1 MSNSPFDILLD
12 KTSIL
17 EIAANG
23 TVVGTLA
30 TSDADAGDTFTYEL
44 LDNAGGRF
52 SLVNGN
58 QIAVADNSKFNYQ
71 NAIFHTIKVKT
82 TDSTGLSYEK
92 DINIGVIDAKRN
104 LVGYWKLDEQTGSS
118 FDNASLVNNNNDGT
132 TQGSLNIGRE
142 GLLDGSVG
150 FGNGQVNVGQNL
162 LSYSSGAGSFTFAA
176 WIKPTNF
183 SDNQSIFG
191 VDNADGQ
198 SNGWNFSLANNQLR
212 LYVPQIRRMNRSAN
226 DILIGADIPPDLLP
240 NQWFGSDLVVV
251 VVA

>member
-71 NAIFHTIKVKT
+71 SAIFHTIKVKT

-92 DINIGVIDAKRN
+92 DIN
-104 LVGYWKLDEQTGSS
+104 
-118 FDNASLVNNNNDGT
+118 
-132 TQGSLNIGRE
+132 
-142 GLLDGSVG
+142 
-150 FGNGQVNVGQNL
+150 
-162 LSYSSGAGSFTFAA
+162 
-176 WIKPTNF
+176 
-183 SDNQSIFG
+183 
-191 VDNADGQ
+191 
-198 SNGWNFSLANNQLR
+198 
-212 LYVPQIRRMNRSAN
+212 
-226 DILIGADIPPDLLP
+226 
-240 NQWFGSDLVVV
+240 
-251 VVA
+251 

>member
-23 TVVGTLA
+23 TVVGTLT

-44 LDNAGGRF
+44 LDNAEGRF

-71 NAIFHTIKVKT
+71 SAIFYTIKVKT
-82 TDSTGLSYEK
+82 TDSTGLFYEK
-92 DINIGVIDAKRN
+92 NINIGLIDAKRN
-104 LVGYWKLDEQTGSS
+104 LVGYWKLDETTGSS
-118 FDNASLVNNNNDGT
+118 FDNASLVNNSNDGT

-150 FGNGQVNVGQNL
+150 FGNGRVNVGKNL
-162 LSYSSGAGSFTFAA
+162 LSYSLGRGSFTFAA

-183 SDNQSIFG
+183 SDNQSIG
-191 VDNADGQ
+191 TGIV
-198 SNGWNFSLANNQLR
+198 
-212 LYVPQIRRMNRSAN
+212 
-226 DILIGADIPPDLLP
+226 
-240 NQWFGSDLVVV
+240 
-251 VVA
+251 